1 MARPVLVRA
10 VPRRLAFGLTFCA
23 VLTAAAGARAYTT
36 TSPLVARLVQ
46 RAVAYLEK
54 ANDETRAGGK
64 AVIALALLKNRAPL
78 DHPKIVEAAKAV
90 QDSIKGGGSGLDI
103 YGTGV
108 SVIFLVTY
116 DPDKYRPE
124 IEALLKSLQST
135 QKPHGGWGYHD
146 KEQGDTSMTQ
156 YGVLGYWEAKQVGF
170 EPPLASV
177 EAMTRFLLKTQDPSG
192 AWGYQGILSSSYQPV
207 EQQDVRHSLAAA
219 GLGSMY
225 ICADLLGLTPT
236 VAPRD
241 ESLPAALTESVS
253 QQAPAASGLQTRTN
267 VDPNLIR
274 AAQKRGN
281 DWMAKEYKINP
292 VTEPYYYMYALERY
306 CSFRELAEGKA
317 GVDPAKVEGPKW
329 YNDGVEFL
337 RDSQKDDGGWN
348 DPTGQC
354 GQPVN
359 TAFGVL
365 FLLRSMQKSI
375 QRARGFGEGTLVGGR
390 GLPKDGGDV
399 VVQGGNVVPKPILAP
414 FEALKAAME
423 RDEAGAEDLTAAVE
437 RMEKLPPK
445 ESQLLVSEYQKKLD
459 KLLSNPSPEKRIAAV
474 KMLGR
479 SGDLDNVPMLIRAL
493 DDRDAEVMLAARDGL
508 RRLSRKFNG
517 FGMPDEPTDQQRS
530 QAIEK
535 WKAWYLSIRPDTEF

>member
-1 MARPVLVRA
+1 M
-10 VPRRLAFGLTFCA
+10 
-23 VLTAAAGARAYTT
+23 
-36 TSPLVARLVQ
+36 
-46 RAVAYLEK
+46 
-54 ANDETRAGGK
+54 
-64 AVIALALLKNRAPL
+64 
-78 DHPKIVEAAKAV
+78 
-90 QDSIKGGGSGLDI
+90 DI
-103 YGTGV
+103 YGTGL
-108 SVIFLVTY
+108 SIIFLVTY

-124 IEALLKSLQST
+124 IEALLKSLRDR
-135 QKPHGGWGYHD
+135 QKPHGGWGYPSN
-146 KEQGDTSMTQ
+146 EQGDTSMTQ

-170 EPPLASV
+170 EPPLESV
-177 EAMTRFLLKTQDPSG
+177 EAMTRWLLKTQDPSG
-192 AWGYQGILSSSYQPV
+192 AWGYQGNLSPSYQPV
-207 EQQDVRHSLAAA
+207 EQQSIRQSLSAA
-219 GLGSMY
+219 GLGSVY

-241 ESLPAALTESVS
+241 ESLPAALTESAP
-253 QQAPAASGLQTRTN
+253 QQAPAAPGQQIRTSI
-267 VDPNLIR
+267 DPNLIR

-281 DWMAKEYKINP
+281 DWIAKEYKIDP
-292 VTEPYYYMYALERY
+292 SLEAYYYLYALERY

-337 RDSQKDDGGWN
+337 RDSQKEDGGW
-348 DPTGQC
+348 DVAIGQC
-354 GQPVN
+354 GKPVN

-375 QRARGFGEGTLVGGR
+375 QRARGFGEGMLVGGR
-390 GLPKDGGDV
+390 GLPKDGSDV
-399 VVQGGNVVPKPILAP
+399 VVQGGNVVPKPLLAP

-423 RDEAGAEDLTAAVE
+423 REEAGAEDLTAAVE

-459 KLLSNPSPEKRIAAV
+459 KLLSDPSPEKRVAAV

-479 SGDLDNVPMLIRAL
+479 SGELDNVPMLIRAL
-493 DDRDAEVMLAARDGL
+493 DDRDPEVMLAARDGL
-508 RRLSRKFNG
+508 RRLSRKFDG
-517 FGMPDEPTDQQRS
+517 FGMPDEPTDEQRG